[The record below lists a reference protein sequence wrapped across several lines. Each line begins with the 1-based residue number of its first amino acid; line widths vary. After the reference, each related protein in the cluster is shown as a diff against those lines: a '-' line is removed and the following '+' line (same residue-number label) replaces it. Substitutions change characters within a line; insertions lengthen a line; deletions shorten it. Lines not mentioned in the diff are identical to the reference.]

1 MNKHFQKELEK
12 IKKMMLTLG
21 GLVEDRVN
29 QVIDAV
35 IDFDAETAN
44 QIIKNDIEIDD
55 REVELEEECLKIM
68 ALYQPVASDLRFLVA
83 MLKINNDVERIGD
96 EAVNIAERVLT
107 ISKQIRCEF
116 FFDYSEM
123 ADAAKIML
131 KKALDAMVEVDAD
144 LAREVVSMDDKVDG
158 MHNHAYDV
166 IKGYMTQ
173 KPDCIGYL
181 LNLFLISR
189 HIERL
194 ADHATNIAEEV
205 IYMIDG
211 EIIRHQKQR

>member
-1 MNKHFQKELEK
+1 
-12 IKKMMLTLG
+12 MLTLG
-21 GLVEDRVN
+21 GLVEERVN
-29 QVIDAV
+29 QAVEAV
-35 IDFDAETAN
+35 IDFDAETAS

-107 ISKQIRCEF
+107 ISGQIRCEF

-123 ADAAKIML
+123 ADIAKVML

-144 LAREVVSMDDKVDG
+144 LAREVVGMDDKVDT

-166 IKGYMTQ
+166 IKGYMKR

-211 EIIRHQKQR
+211 EIIRHQKQM